1 MAEETIDF
9 KLEAAA
15 DKILKEIRE
24 NKYQEALHIAR
35 NDLLTREE
43 QIRDLSSWF
52 EDLGYS
58 DPDLYEALIKETDK
72 HTRDVRRSRRGVTSE
87 GSYLFEKDL
96 LDYLNS
102 KKADTSKLVK
112 SITRTEGKERKK
124 SQPLPGSHAHHPA
137 SVSSTE
143 SLVQNMREDEIRKL
157 WNIAK
162 EEGYVVGS
170 QAEGYIPLSEP
181 GHLTGGPT
189 RGTAYAHVGVTGKPD
204 PGRFK
209 TDPLPRNTT
218 AEEAWKSLKPML
230 DEQIELNKIAYEHP
244 VEQLARQRASEAMG
258 TELQF
263 GGSDFDTLQEQR
275 KLAEQKGID
284 LTTISKSLD
293 KYPGLAETGLVPGV
307 DVMTDVGSTV
317 PRALGGKQG
326 GYEARRGLAQ
336 NGGKVRFSRTRQ
348 LVKGATKVIPGPVDD
363 LLVGGAMATAV
374 AGGVLITGGSPAQAA
389 QAAADTG
396 IDYATGDLSGGDLAP
411 ATITDS
417 QRNPTTYGLKGPD
430 MSQPPMSTSSA
441 DILTDPTT
449 KPQQPKSA
457 VAKIID
463 NPLNELK
470 YIGKQGLEAHEV

>member
-1 MAEETIDF
+1 MAEEI
-9 KLEAAA
+9 LAA
-15 DKILKEIRE
+15 RE
-24 NKYQEALHIAR
+24 PEYQDALQIAR
-35 NDLLTREE
+35 NDLLTREDQLRE
-43 QIRDLSSWF
+43 LSLWL

-58 DPDLYEALIKETDK
+58 DPQLYEDLATKISSTRRAR
-72 HTRDVRRSRRGVTSE
+72 RDVVSE
-87 GSYLFEKDL
+87 GSYLFENDL
-96 LDYLNS
+96 LNYLKS
-102 KKADTSKLVK
+102 KKADTLKLERSVNL
-112 SITRTEGKERKK
+112 TEGKERQK
-124 SQPLPGSHAHHPA
+124 SQPIPGSEAHHPA

-170 QAEGYIPLSEP
+170 QAEGFIPLSKP
-181 GHLTGGPT
+181 AHTTGGKT
-189 RGTAYAHVGVTGKPD
+189 RGTAYAHVGVTGEPD

-230 DEQIELNKIAYEHP
+230 DEQIELNKIAFEHP
-244 VEQLARQRASEAMG
+244 TEQVARQRAAEAMG

-275 KLAEQKGID
+275 KLAKERGVN
-284 LTTISKSLD
+284 LTTISKSFD

-363 LLVGGAMATAV
+363 LLVGGAMAAAA

-457 VAKIID
+457 AAKIID
-463 NPLNELK
+463 DPLNELEYASK
-470 YIGKQGLEAHEV
+470 QVLRGIKKIGGAILFGF